1 MTKTYNKDNAKKMGK
16 TVDENKVVKE
26 EETSEEK
33 KKEID
38 KKQLEKAKE
47 TEEEKEVEEEYQ
59 DKAYNKLLTACN
71 DFINNKMFDFH
82 NLERFYYNV
91 EVDVNRLDP
100 HPYVSPFD

>member
-1 MTKTYNKDNAKKMGK
+1 MEK

-26 EETSEEK
+26 EETYEEK

-38 KKQLEKAKE
+38 KTRLEKPQEIEKD
-47 TEEEKEVEEEYQ
+47 KEVEEEYPDK
-59 DKAYNKLLTACN
+59 DKAYNKLLTAYN

-91 EVDVNRLDP
+91 EADVNRLDP

>member
-1 MTKTYNKDNAKKMGK
+1 MTIFK

-26 EETSEEK
+26 EDTYEEK

-47 TEEEKEVEEEYQ
+47 IEEEKEVEEEYMDE
-59 DKAYNKLLTACN
+59 DKAYNKLLTAYS
-71 DFINNKMFDFH
+71 DFINNEMLDFH
-82 NLERFYYNV
+82 KLKYFFYNV
-91 EVDVNRLDP
+91 ADDVRRLDP